1 MRKGVPV
8 LNTIPGSSII
18 AGSVLA
24 PPEFDNPMTRHAPP
38 GCRAIV
44 VGAIVLAV
52 SGCATTVTSVDP
64 DDPWEPANRAFY
76 AFNDTVD
83 RAVLEPVASLYL
95 KLPGGVR
102 RSIHNVLDNAAY
114 PGTVLNQFLQGKY
127 ERAMQDS
134 ARFTFNTT
142 LGIGGLFDVSTG
154 FGLER
159 HEEDFGQ
166 TLAVWGMEEGNYVHY
181 PLLGPSSVRDTPG
194 IAVGMLTDALTYVA
208 ALPLALLEIVDQR
221 ANLAGAARVRDESAF
236 DPYVFTREAYRQR
249 RNFLVH
255 DGNPPIG
262 DFDEDEESLQEVVV
276 AQ

>member
-1 MRKGVPV
+1 
-8 LNTIPGSSII
+8 
-18 AGSVLA
+18 
-24 PPEFDNPMTRHAPP
+24 MTRHAPP
-38 GCRAIV
+38 GCRAIIL
-44 VGAIVLAV
+44 GAITLVV

-64 DDPWEPANRAFY
+64 NDPWEPVNRAFY
-76 AFNDTVD
+76 TFNDTVD
-83 RAVLEPVASLYL
+83 RAVLEPVASLYV
-95 KLPGGVR
+95 KLPEGLR

-114 PGTVLNQFLQGKY
+114 PGTVLNQFLQGKF

-166 TLAVWGMEEGNYVHY
+166 TLAVWGMEEGSYVHY

-194 IAVGMLTDALTYVA
+194 IAVGMLTDVLTYVA
-208 ALPLALLEIVDQR
+208 ALPLALLEIVDRR
-221 ANLAGAARVRDESAF
+221 ANLASAARVRDESAF

-255 DGNPPIG
+255 DGNPPLG